1 MIAAEFSQL
10 GFVEQSIVRMAMQ
23 EQHEWAFADPDK
35 EEPCT
40 IAGGVA
46 ASKWWFG
53 CRVSK
58 AAPIDGATTVATPSL
73 AHETRRRR
81 RWTS

>member
-1 MIAAEFSQL
+1 
-10 GFVEQSIVRMAMQ
+10 MAMK

-46 ASKWWFG
+46 ASKWWLS
-53 CRVSK
+53 CRVSQSC
-58 AAPIDGATTVATPSL
+58 ANRWGDDGRHPKSGA
-73 AHETRRRR
+73 
-81 RWTS
+81 